1 MIPALA
7 VALLLLPGWIY
18 LPGAALAV
26 WRFVRRDLPSRADRP
41 AVSIL
46 KPLHGVEPGL
56 YENLRSFADQ
66 DYPDRQIVLGVN
78 DPQDGALDAARALIR
93 DLPAADVALVV
104 DQRIRGSN
112 GKVSNLENML
122 PAARH
127 GVLVLADSD
136 MRVEPQYLA
145 AVTAPLDNPRI
156 GVVTCLYK
164 GVPTGGIWSE
174 LGAMHINFEFLPS
187 ALVGEALG
195 IGHGC
200 FGATIALTRHTLER
214 IGGFATLRDELADDH
229 RLGNA
234 VRAAGLAVVLS
245 RYLVEA
251 RVSEPSLTALW
262 RHELRWARTV
272 RGLAPFA
279 YAGSIVT
286 HPLAVA
292 VLAAAFTGFGLTSC
306 GFVAITCLLRWGC
319 ANAIAGVLGVGG
331 GRFWLLPVR
340 DALSFA
346 VFVAS
351 FFART
356 VFWRGDQFRVEASG
370 RMTVDG
376 DKVS

>member
-1 MIPALA
+1 MTPALT
-7 VALLLLPGWIY
+7 VALLLLPGWVY
-18 LPGAALAV
+18 LTAALV
-26 WRFVRRDLPSRADRP
+26 VVLRFVRRDLPSAAERP

-46 KPLHGVEPGL
+46 KPLHGAEPGL
-56 YENLRSFADQ
+56 FENLRSFADQ
-66 DYPDRQIVLGVN
+66 DYPERQIVLGVN
-78 DPQDGALDAARALIR
+78 DPQDGALDAARALVR
-93 DLPAADVALVV
+93 AVPNGDVALVV

-112 GKVSNLENML
+112 RKVSNLENML

-127 GVLVLADSD
+127 DILVLADSD
-136 MRVEPQYLA
+136 MRVEPHYLT
-145 AVTAPLDNPRI
+145 AVTAPLRDPCT
-156 GVVTCLYK
+156 GAVTCLYK

-174 LGAMHINFEFLPS
+174 LGAMHINFGFLPS
-187 ALVGEALG
+187 ALVGDALG
-195 IGHGC
+195 VGHGC
-200 FGATIALTRHTLER
+200 FGATIALSRQTLES
-214 IGGFATLRDELADDH
+214 IGGFAALRDELADDH
-229 RLGNA
+229 RLGDA
-234 VRAAGLAVVLS
+234 VRAEGLAVVLS

-272 RGLAPFA
+272 RGIAPLA

-292 VLAAAFTGFGLTSC
+292 VLAVACTGFALTSC
-306 GFVAITCLLRWGC
+306 GFVAITFLLRWGC
-319 ANAIAGVLGVGG
+319 ARATAEALGVGR
-331 GRFWLLPVR
+331 GRLWLLPLR

-351 FFART
+351 FFGRT
-356 VFWRGDQFRVEASG
+356 VFWRDEQFRVEASG